1 MQNPAEKSN
10 AAKTGVIRFF
20 IRLIRN
26 ESSKWFFFNEWS
38 LFLIKPSLSL
48 DLC

>member
-10 AAKTGVIRFF
+10 AAKTGVVRFF

-26 ESSKWFFFNEWS
+26 MNPQNGFFE
-38 LFLIKPSLSL
+38 
-48 DLC
+48 